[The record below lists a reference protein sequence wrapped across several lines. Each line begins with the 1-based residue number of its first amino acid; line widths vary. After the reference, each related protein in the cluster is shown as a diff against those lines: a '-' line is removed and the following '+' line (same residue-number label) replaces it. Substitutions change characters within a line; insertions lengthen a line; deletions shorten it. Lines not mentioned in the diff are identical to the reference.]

1 MPETVVVT
9 SMTSQFKIG
18 ENISIRKR
26 RFLECQ
32 NVCVLR
38 VCLGACVKGKGQK
51 KSIQFKNN
59 FRHLLCIR
67 NLLGSEH
74 SKRNRWYLTEGIR
87 EAPQER
93 NT

>member
-32 NVCVLR
+32 DVCLLL
-38 VCLGACVKGKGQK
+38 VCLGARVKGNGEEKVFN
-51 KSIQFKNN
+51 FKTISGTYNALGIYWELSTQSEIDGNN
-59 FRHLLCIR
+59 AF
-67 NLLGSEH
+67 
-74 SKRNRWYLTEGIR
+74 NRGT
-87 EAPQER
+87 
-93 NT
+93 

>member
-51 KSIQFKNN
+51 KVFNLKTISGTYCALGIYWEVSIQ
-59 FRHLLCIR
+59 REID
-67 NLLGSEH
+67 
-74 SKRNRWYLTEGIR
+74 GI
-87 EAPQER
+87 
-93 NT
+93 